1 MEFKKQK
8 PIYLQIADSLCERIV
23 AGEWAAEERILSVRD
38 VAAEL
43 GVNPN
48 TVLRSFDHLQ
58 SSEIIFNRR
67 GVGYFLAAD
76 ASDRV
81 VAMRRQYFL
90 QEEFPFIL
98 QQMKLVGLTLKDLEQ
113 YETHLQS

>member
-23 AGEWAAEERILSVRD
+23 AGEWGAEERIPSVRD
-38 VAAEL
+38 VAVDL

-48 TVLRSFDHLQ
+48 TVLRSFDYLQ
-58 SSEIIFNRR
+58 SCEIIFNRR

-76 ASDRV
+76 ASERV
-81 VAMRRQYFL
+81 VSMRRQYFL
-90 QEEFPFIL
+90 QEELPFIL
-98 QQMKLVGLTLKDLEQ
+98 QQMKILGLTLKDLEQ
-113 YETHLQS
+113 YEETIQH